1 VKNHTKN
8 EQHQRHLSKY
18 CKSVKKKTDKQTQN
32 QWYHKNSKEKRRKK
46 NDLLPFT
53 TIKTSSI
60 FSSIFQPQFTVR
72 RLFFSPK
79 ALRSYENFLGWW
91 VGLEIWGI
99 LRKFQ
104 ISSQPKKSYLKV
116 FHVIQPHERIRT
128 IVYLFKFTLFL
139 PRPIKNCPQNFYSET
154 MWLTFGW
161 ENLWSIRKQKHK
173 MVVIPDEEKWDNSC
187 NYYFILEHF
196 WVCFCLSP
204 LCLPVSKKTTR
215 VSKKKKSAIVFIV
228 FYQDDVIRFANNK
241 NKISSQ
247 NLSGHLPWLLWMI
260 IKQRFATKKKGFQSM
275 ISNFLFWW
283 FLVFSPS
290 KN

>member
-1 VKNHTKN
+1 MKNHTKN

-72 RLFFSPK
+72 RLFFLPK
-79 ALRSYENFLGWW
+79 LWDHTKTFWVDGLAWKFEVFYENF
-91 VGLEIWGI
+91 
-99 LRKFQ
+99 KFPHNQ
-104 ISSQPKKSYLKV
+104 KKSYLKV

-215 VSKKKKSAIVFIV
+215 VSKK
-228 FYQDDVIRFANNK
+228 NLPL
-241 NKISSQ
+241 SS
-247 NLSGHLPWLLWMI
+247 
-260 IKQRFATKKKGFQSM
+260 
-275 ISNFLFWW
+275 
-283 FLVFSPS
+283 
-290 KN
+290 